1 MDEANF
7 NLMGDNFEPQITIE
21 EEEQE
26 IGNEPYQMEMKTVNG
41 GRVLFWDG

>member
-7 NLMGDNFEPQITIE
+7 NLMGDNFEPEIIIE

-26 IGNEPYQMEMKTVNG
+26 IGNQPNQLEMKTVHG
-41 GRVLFWDG
+41 GRVLIWDG

>member
-1 MDEANF
+1 
-7 NLMGDNFEPQITIE
+7 MGDNFEPQITIE

-26 IGNEPYQMEMKTVNG
+26 IGNEPYQLEMKTVNG